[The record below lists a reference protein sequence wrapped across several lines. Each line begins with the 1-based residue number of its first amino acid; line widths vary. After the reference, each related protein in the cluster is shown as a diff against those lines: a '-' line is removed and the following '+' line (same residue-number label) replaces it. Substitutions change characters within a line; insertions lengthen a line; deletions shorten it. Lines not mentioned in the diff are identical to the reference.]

1 MLNIEK
7 SIISHIER
15 YIIFYYLILISLLG
29 VIIRYFGRDFLSN
42 DMKEALLPWWREI
55 DLLGITAL
63 GTQVGD
69 YNILYQSL
77 IYIMSNL
84 PGEPIYWYKL
94 LSVIF
99 D

>member
-55 DLLGITAL
+55 DSLGITADNK
-63 GTQVGD
+63 TK
-69 YNILYQSL
+69 
-77 IYIMSNL
+77 
-84 PGEPIYWYKL
+84 PFKL
-94 LSVIF
+94 RFKGLVFIF
-99 D
+99 A

>member
-42 DMKEALLPWWREI
+42 DMKEDILHWWREI
-55 DLLGITAL
+55 D
-63 GTQVGD
+63 
-69 YNILYQSL
+69 
-77 IYIMSNL
+77 
-84 PGEPIYWYKL
+84 
-94 LSVIF
+94 
-99 D
+99 